1 MCKESMTS
9 FKDLDLLSTPLKG
22 MNLTEASAGTG
33 KTYAI
38 TALFVR
44 LILEK
49 DLGVNEI
56 LVVTFTEAATEELKD
71 RIRKNLRSAIK
82 AFKGEKLKD
91 PFFADL
97 PRRFKDSG
105 IALRRLE
112 EALRAFDQAAI
123 FTIHGFCRRV
133 LYENAFESG
142 SLFDTELVADQ
153 EDLKAEIIYDF
164 WRKHFYNASQLF
176 VHYAISQNVT
186 PGRFLSLVDSN
197 IYRPYLKVIP
207 KIKSV
212 DTSFEESN
220 YLKSLKKVRKAW
232 KVSRAE
238 VEDILFN
245 SKALNRVKY
254 KIKNISNLVK
264 SMDDYVVYGV
274 SRPVLFAGFE
284 RFTVTEING
293 AIKKN
298 YSPHRHAFFDL
309 CEELRKKHQELK
321 HAFDKRILGLKAEL
335 FSYGRDELILRKDE
349 RNIQSF
355 DDLLL
360 RLHQALVKNSGDD
373 LARAIRLK
381 YKAALIDEF
390 QDTDPV
396 QYAIFEKIFGPD
408 SSILFLIG
416 DPKQAIYSFR
426 SADIFTYMKAA
437 LQVRSRYSLGEN
449 WRSEPGLITAINTI
463 FENTNNPFIYNMI
476 QFKPAVPAAGK
487 DFELLTTGDSHEPSF
502 HLWYL
507 DAYKEKGQE
516 KPVTKKIARKQILI
530 AVAGEIS
537 RLLHLSGVGLAFV
550 GKRALSPGD
559 IAVLVRKNS
568 EARQMQ
574 QVLSVLDIPSVIHAG
589 DDLFLTH
596 EAMEAER
603 LLCGIAEPNKDMLV
617 RAALTTDMMG
627 HKGEDLDF
635 IMTDDLKWDAWLVKF
650 NTYHELWNNR
660 GFISMFRQ
668 LLMEENIMSR
678 LMSFENG
685 ERRNTNVI
693 HLSDALH
700 QASLENKLGMIG
712 LLKWLQE
719 RRDPAGSRSEEH
731 QLRLE
736 SDENAVKLVTIHK
749 SKGLEYPVVFCPF
762 AWDGSRFRNSS
773 QPFSFHDELKDMRL
787 TLDLGSDSVD
797 DNRLLAEKEQLAEN
811 LRLLYVALTRAKN
824 RCYLVWGRINECET
838 SALAYLFHQGESLQT
853 NDVVSAVGK
862 RFKNLTNEDIL
873 EELRLVVEKSG
884 GTIKLSELPT
894 ETPKISFAAGA
905 KDLRLKCRKFC
916 GDIDRSWKISSFS
929 SFMSGQHYGRGL
941 PDHDAIALD
950 GYYPEGDFKELLGE
964 KEQSGI
970 FAFPRGTKAGTF
982 IHSVFED
989 LDFTQGNSL
998 EMEQLVEEKLSG
1010 YGFDSTWRET
1020 ICSMVRSVISVQLDV
1035 RRKMFS
1041 LSQIGRRDRI
1051 NELGFY
1057 FPLKVVSSGDVKTV
1071 LANHIGVKTTVDEAE
1086 YLEKLTFSPSKGFMR
1101 GFIDMVFFCDG
1112 RYYLVDW
1119 KSNYLGP
1126 CVEDYNQKA
1135 LAGAMKESFY
1145 EFQYL
1150 IYTIALSQY
1159 LKVRLSD
1166 YDYERHFGGVLYLF
1180 VRGID
1185 SSRRENF
1192 GIYMARP
1199 SGDLIE
1205 ELTEKLIGV
1214 YR

>member
-1 MCKESMTS
+1 MTS

-22 MNLTEASAGTG
+22 TNLTEASAGTG

-71 RIRKNLRSAIK
+71 RIRKKLRGAMQ
-82 AFKGEKLKD
+82 AFKGEKPED
-91 PFFADL
+91 PFLSDL
-97 PRRFKDSG
+97 AERFKDSN

-112 EALRAFDQAAI
+112 EAVRAFDQAAI

-142 SLFDTELVADQ
+142 SLFDTELITDQ
-153 EDLKAEIIYDF
+153 EDLKAEIVYDF
-164 WRKHFYNASQLF
+164 WRKHFYSASPLF
-176 VHYAISQNVT
+176 VHYAISRKVT
-186 PGRFLSLVDSN
+186 PGRFFSLVDSN
-197 IYRPYLKVIP
+197 IYRSYLKVIP
-207 KIKSV
+207 EIKSV

-220 YLKSLKKVRKAW
+220 YLTSFKKVCKAW
-232 KVSRAE
+232 KVCRAE

-245 SKALNRVKY
+245 SKALNRAKY
-254 KIKNISNLVK
+254 KMKNISNWVEL
-264 SMDDYVVYGV
+264 MNNYVVYGV

-284 RFTVTEING
+284 KFTSSDFEG
-293 AIKKN
+293 ATKKN
-298 YSPHRHAFFDL
+298 HSPPKHTFFEL
-309 CEELRKKHQELK
+309 CEELKERYQELVQ
-321 HAFDKRILGLKAEL
+321 AFDKRILGLKADL
-335 FSYGRDELILRKDE
+335 FAYGQDELALRKGQ

-360 RLHQALVKNSGDD
+360 RLHQALEKRGGDD

-396 QYAIFEKIFGPD
+396 QYAIFDKIFGAD
-408 SSILFLIG
+408 RSTLFLIG

-426 SADIFTYMKAA
+426 SADIFAYMKAA
-437 LQVRSRYSLGEN
+437 QHIRSRYSLGKN
-449 WRSEPGLITAINTI
+449 WRSEPGLITAVNTI
-463 FENTNNPFIYNMI
+463 FKNAKYPFIYNEI
-476 QFKPAVPAAGK
+476 PFNPAVSAVKTEP
-487 DFELLTTGDSHEPSF
+487 ELLAIDGKQEPPF
-502 HLWYL
+502 YLWFL
-507 DAYKEKGQE
+507 NAYKATGQE
-516 KPVTKKIARKQILI
+516 KPITKTIARGQILT

-537 RLLHLSGVGLAFV
+537 RLLHLSSDGHVVV
-550 GKRALSPGD
+550 GKKALSPGD
-559 IAVLVRKNS
+559 VAVLVRKNS

-574 QVLSVLDIPSVIHAG
+574 QVLSGLGIPSVVYTS

-596 EAMEAER
+596 EAMEVER
-603 LLCGIAEPNKDMLV
+603 LLCGIAEPNKDTLI

-627 HKGEDLDF
+627 HKGEDLDD
-635 IMTDDLKWDAWLVKF
+635 IMTDDLKWDAWVVKF
-650 NTYHELWNNR
+650 NAYHELWNNR
-660 GFISMFRQ
+660 GFISMFRH
-668 LLMEENIMSR
+668 LLMEERVMSR
-678 LMSFENG
+678 LMAFENG
-685 ERRNTNVI
+685 ERRNTNVV

-712 LLKWLQE
+712 LLKWLQK
-719 RRDPAGSRSEEH
+719 RRDPDRSCSEEH

-762 AWDGSRFRNSS
+762 AWDGSRLRNSN
-773 QPFSFHDELKDMRL
+773 QAFSFHDESQDMRL

-838 SALAYLFHQGESLQT
+838 SALAYLFHQGKSLEAK
-853 NDVVSAVGK
+853 DIVSAVGK
-862 RFKNLTNEDIL
+862 RFKGLSNEDIL
-873 EELRLVVEKSG
+873 EELRSVAEKSR
-884 GTIKLSELPT
+884 GTIRLSEMPT
-894 ETPKISFAAGA
+894 EVPERYSAVSTEG
-905 KDLRLKCRKFC
+905 LRLVCRKFC

-929 SFMSGQHYGRGL
+929 SLVSGQHYGRDL
-941 PDHDAIALD
+941 PDYDAIALA
-950 GYYPEGDFKELLGE
+950 GIYPEGDFKELLGGRE
-964 KEQSGI
+964 LSGI

-998 EMEQLVEEKLSG
+998 EMEKLVGEKLSG
-1010 YGFDSTWRET
+1010 FGFDTTWRET
-1020 ICSMVRSVISVQLDV
+1020 ICSMVQSVLTAPLDGV
-1035 RRKMFS
+1035 RKNLT
-1041 LSQIGRRDRI
+1041 LSQIGRGDRI
-1051 NELGFY
+1051 NELEFY
-1057 FPLKVVSSGDVKTV
+1057 FPMKAVSSRDVKTV
-1071 LANHIGVKTTVDEAE
+1071 LANHAGGGTMVDEAE
-1086 YLEKLTFSPSKGFMR
+1086 YMERLTFSTSRGFMR
-1101 GFIDMVFFCDG
+1101 GFIDMVFFYDG

-1119 KSNYLGP
+1119 KSNFLGP
-1126 CVEDYNQKA
+1126 RVEDYDQKA

-1150 IYTIALSQY
+1150 IYTLALSQY
-1159 LKVRLSD
+1159 LKVRLTD
-1166 YDYERHFGGVLYLF
+1166 YDYERHFGGVFYMF
-1180 VRGID
+1180 VRGVD
-1185 SSRRENF
+1185 SKRREDF
-1192 GIYMARP
+1192 GIYRARP
-1199 SGDLIE
+1199 TGALIE
-1205 ELTEKLIGV
+1205 ELTEKLIS
-1214 YR
+1214 